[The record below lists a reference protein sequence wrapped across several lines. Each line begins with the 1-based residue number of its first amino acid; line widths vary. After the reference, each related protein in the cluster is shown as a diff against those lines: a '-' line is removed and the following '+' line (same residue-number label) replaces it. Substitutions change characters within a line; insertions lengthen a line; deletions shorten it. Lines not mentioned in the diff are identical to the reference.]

1 MTAAVVGGGVACAAG
16 LAFLCVRRR
25 GHRRTDYYG
34 SAGFDHSGGG
44 GGGEARPAWD
54 SGLATMRRQGL
65 GSADSKGRAESMS
78 SLLANDERGQLRHV
92 LTSGKRE
99 VSQAASHTSLST
111 VEEADERGQLG
122 QRYAPPSPPQQ
133 ASLLTPGNLAAH
145 NSRQPK

>member
-25 GHRRTDYYG
+25 RTDYYG
-34 SAGFDHSGGG
+34 SAGSDHSGGG

-65 GSADSKGRAESMS
+65 GSADSKAKARAESMS
-78 SLLANDERGQLRHV
+78 SLLENDEHGQLRHV